1 MIIYLRIHRVQQNM
15 SIFLFPKKKNRLDSY
30 QFPVYTTKSCPGNL
44 TEYRQRLATLEF
56 NKDTGYM
63 CVPNEQLTG
72 LLEFSYSLSP
82 LNIDKGTVGFRMKL
96 SNHGLKEYGLLMLFT
111 ILSFCY
117 NEKINDNQET
127 FEFY

>member
-1 MIIYLRIHRVQQNM
+1 
-15 SIFLFPKKKNRLDSY
+15 
-30 QFPVYTTKSCPGNL
+30 
-44 TEYRQRLATLEF
+44 
-56 NKDTGYM
+56 M
-63 CVPNEQLTG
+63 CVPNEQLTD
-72 LLEFSYSLSP
+72 LLEFCYSLSP

-96 SNHGLKEYGLLMLFT
+96 SNNGLKEYGLLMLLT